1 MPGGV
6 PVWPGKP
13 PNPGG
18 RPNGDPRLD
27 ISIVEVI
34 GASRQGASYLHKD
47 CMTSYSDL

>member
-18 RPNGDPRLD
+18 RPKGDA
-27 ISIVEVI
+27 V
-34 GASRQGASYLHKD
+34 QGVSTGQFEQLQRG
-47 CMTSYSDL
+47 SLPP